1 MTGFLKNYTAHEVPM
16 ALILPQ
22 WAFALLPLPLLLA
35 ALFWGAPAIAL
46 VSELI
51 SLISG
56 KPFPARAAR
65 QMSRLA
71 LGGHVLFWLVIAACA
86 ALLSTQPFW
95 QSEFVTGNRLLL
107 MAALALPFFGSI
119 ALAGYDLG
127 WKVARERKTIHF
139 LLGCLANVPIKY
151 GYWALAGLGLLFF
164 RGVSLGSPDFLPPW
178 GSALWPLMAL
188 WLPLSLCLAAVIG
201 QCYLLLRRNADDWG
215 RDYYRFAA
223 PFLAK
228 WHLICGLVVLAVL
241 VWLYASL
248 KGVFNLHLPQIFHA
262 ALAGMACLG
271 VAMLLSLL
279 VTVSENPMR
288 LKVSMVVAAVL
299 SLTHASLLLVAIL
312 ETLNRYVPGWSV
324 PTFMPEL
331 LRLLR

>member
-1 MTGFLKNYTAHEVPM
+1 M
-16 ALILPQ
+16 ALILPL

-35 ALFWGAPAIAL
+35 ALFWGAPPIAL

-51 SLISG
+51 GLVSG

-71 LGGHVLFWLVIAACA
+71 LGGHALFWVVVAACL
-86 ALLSTQPFW
+86 ALLSSHPLR
-95 QSEFVTGNRLLL
+95 QSEFVTGNSLLL
-107 MAALALPFFGSI
+107 IAALALPFFGSL
-119 ALAGYDLG
+119 ALVGYDLG
-127 WKVARERKTIHF
+127 WKFARERKLIHF
-139 LLGCLANVPIKY
+139 LLGCVANIPIKY
-151 GYWALAGLGLLFF
+151 GYWALAGLGLLYF
-164 RGVSLGSPDFLPPW
+164 RGVNLESPAFLPPW

-188 WLPLSLCLAAVIG
+188 WLPLSLCLAAAVG
-201 QCYLLLRRNADDWG
+201 LCYLLLRRDADDWG

-228 WHLICGLVVLAVL
+228 WHLVCGLIVLAVM

-248 KGVFNLHLPQIFHA
+248 KGVFNLHLPQIFNA
-262 ALAGMACLG
+262 GLASAACLG
-271 VAMLLSLL
+271 LAMLLSLL

-288 LKVSMVVAAVL
+288 FKVSMVGAAVL
-299 SLTHASLLLVAIL
+299 SLAHASMLLVAIL

-324 PTFMPEL
+324 PTFMPDL
-331 LRLLR
+331 LRLFR

>member
-1 MTGFLKNYTAHEVPM
+1 ME
-16 ALILPQ
+16 LIVPQ

-51 SLISG
+51 GLISG

-86 ALLSTQPFW
+86 VLLLADPVW

-107 MAALALPFFGSI
+107 IAALALPFFGSV

-127 WKVARERKTIHF
+127 WKRAKERKTIHF
-139 LLGCLANVPIKY
+139 LLGCVANLPIKY

-164 RGVSLGSPDFLPPW
+164 RGVSPDSPAFLPPW

-188 WLPLSLCLAAVIG
+188 WLPLSLCLAAGIG
-201 QCYLLLRRNADDWG
+201 LCYLLLRRNMDDWG

-228 WHLICGLVVLAVL
+228 WHLVCGLIVLAIL

-248 KGVFNLHLPQIFHA
+248 KGVFNLHLPQIHYA
-262 ALAGMACLG
+262 ALASAACLG
-271 VAMLLSLL
+271 LAMLLSLL
-279 VTVSENPMR
+279 ISVSENPMR
-288 LKVSMVVAAVL
+288 LKLSMVGVAAF
-299 SLTHASLLLVAIL
+299 SLLHASLLLVAIL
-312 ETLNRYVPGWSV
+312 ETFNRYLGWSV
-324 PTFMPEL
+324 PTFMPDL